1 MKSIYR
7 MIYGKHL
14 LNESVRSAEVG
25 YKNPEETLVKLTD
38 NTHYYIFA
46 GGTKPFHAGHNMLL
60 TKIINDAKNDKTPDS
75 KSVVCFFVGLGN
87 RKGSD
92 AEIEIKG
99 TQVKKIWEE
108 VVIKRLIE
116 LAGDELEVIVEY
128 GGGPI
133 IKAREI
139 IQAINS
145 GAINQSKAFV
155 YSDPEDTNKN
165 YIKKTTYA
173 RNESPKSIAKKRL
186 NDPDYVGYTMG
197 DYQRSSPHRDLENLR
212 VASDPSHTGN
222 DYDVYFKGLTEPDTT
237 GERLSSGTAM
247 RTAAKCGDINAFIAG
262 LPQFVKD
269 NPELLKVY
277 IDEFCPDIKELNEI
291 KRASKG
297 TSEYSTYLE
306 EIMNELQHVKSS
318 YESRKK
324 NGYRYRKEAGHI
336 QNAFAELRRL
346 KRQNDRKMLNAEKIN
361 EAINQK
367 GYAANIEVEIENE
380 SNSDLTRDFFRRLK

>member
-1 MKSIYR
+1 MKSIYD
-7 MIYGKHL
+7 MMYGKNT
-14 LNESVRSAEVG
+14 LNEAVNSAEVG
-25 YKNPEETLVKLTD
+25 YKNPEDTLVELTD

-60 TKIINDAKNDKTPDS
+60 TKIVNDAKNDNTPNS

-92 AEIEIKG
+92 AEIEIRG
-99 TQVKKIWEE
+99 DQVKKIWEE

-116 LAGDELEVIVEY
+116 LAGDDLEVIVEY

-133 IKAREI
+133 IKARQI

-145 GAINQSKAFV
+145 GEINQSKAFV

-165 YIKKTTYA
+165 YIRKTTYVKD
-173 RNESPKSIAKKRL
+173 ESQKSIAKKRL
-186 NDPDYVGYTMG
+186 ENPEYTGYTMG
-197 DYQRSSPHRDLENLR
+197 DEQKSSPRRDLANLR
-212 VASDPSHTGN
+212 VASDPEHLGS

-269 NPELLKVY
+269 NPDLLKVY
-277 IDEFCPDIKELNEI
+277 LDEFCPELNDLNEI
-291 KRASKG
+291 KRAEKG
-297 TSEYSTYLE
+297 TSGYSAYLE
-306 EIMNELQHVKSS
+306 EIMNELQYVKSA

-324 NGYRYRKEAGHI
+324 NGYRYRKEAGKI
-336 QNAFAELRRL
+336 QDAYAELRRL
-346 KRQNDRKMLNAEKIN
+346 KRKNERAMLNAAKVN
-361 EAINQK
+361 EVINQK
-367 GYAANIEVEIENE
+367 GYITNVKVDV
-380 SNSDLTRDFFRRLK
+380 SDDVAISTRDFFKKLR

>member
-1 MKSIYR
+1 MKSIYD
-7 MIYGKHL
+7 MMYGKNT
-14 LNESVRSAEVG
+14 LNEAVNSAEVG
-25 YKNPEETLVKLTD
+25 YKNPEDTLVELTD

-60 TKIINDAKNDKTPDS
+60 TKIVNDAKNDNTPNS

-92 AEIEIKG
+92 AEIEIRG
-99 TQVKKIWEE
+99 DQVKKIWEE

-116 LAGDELEVIVEY
+116 LAGDDLEVIVEY

-133 IKAREI
+133 IKARQI

-145 GAINQSKAFV
+145 GEINQSKAFV

-165 YIKKTTYA
+165 YIRKTTYVKD
-173 RNESPKSIAKKRL
+173 ESQKSIAKKRL
-186 NDPDYVGYTMG
+186 ENPEYTGYAMG
-197 DYQRSSPHRDLENLR
+197 DEQKSSPRRDLANLR
-212 VASDPSHTGN
+212 VASDPEHSGS

-269 NPELLKVY
+269 NPDLLKVY
-277 IDEFCPDIKELNEI
+277 LDEFCPELNDLNEI
-291 KRASKG
+291 KRAEKG
-297 TSEYSTYLE
+297 TSGYSSYLE
-306 EIMNELQHVKSS
+306 EIMNELQYVKSA

-324 NGYRYRKEAGHI
+324 NGYRYRKEAGKI
-336 QNAFAELRRL
+336 QDAYAELRRL
-346 KRQNDRKMLNAEKIN
+346 KRKNERAMLNAAKVN
-361 EAINQK
+361 EVINQK
-367 GYAANIEVEIENE
+367 GYITNVKVDV
-380 SNSDLTRDFFRRLK
+380 SDDVAISTRDFFKKLR